1 MDLVQLLGILL
12 AALGA
17 LALAA
22 AVMSVRRLVRRQH
35 ADRCPCCAHP
45 TTSESSPVCVECG
58 AGLDATSRRRSRLR
72 WLVWST
78 AFGGVAF
85 LLGAGATIAFEG
97 YEAVPAFVLV
107 DLADPLAEP
116 GTMGRQA
123 SDELTRR
130 ISRGQLS
137 DGALT
142 DLLARGLERAFAAPD
157 VFITRKAW
165 PKDAPL
171 SLTLRRDTLNGVR
184 GPNNVGLHLVGPGGS
199 FKEVTVW
206 GNPNNV
212 RGASKAGSWIDPTI
226 EVPAACDTPNGV
238 AFDVQAIAKS
248 GDILWSKRVEVPSD
262 RSGDLASALVDVDD
276 QAVWDELRDHLEIQ
290 VAPIEREG
298 HPKGALILWFRG
310 PLASLANDLA
320 VGLRV
325 TVESQEVPHLKATG
339 SCYVRARGRATS
351 PSTMGPLC
359 LEHPDQPKHWGRCTI
374 RIEADPALALRDLAK
389 TRRLVG
395 SIELERELA
404 DPPVAGLPAE

>member
-1 MDLVQLLGILL
+1 VDLVQLLGFVLGG
-12 AALGA
+12 LGA

-22 AVMSVRRLVRRQH
+22 AVMSLRRLLRRQR

-45 TTSESSPVCVECG
+45 TASESSPVCVECG
-58 AGLDATSRRRSRLR
+58 AGLDPSARRRSRLR
-72 WLVWST
+72 WLVWT
-78 AFGGVAF
+78 AAFGGVAA
-85 LLGAGATIAFEG
+85 LLGMGSAIAFEG

-107 DLADPLAEP
+107 RLADPAAEP
-116 GTMGRQA
+116 TTMGRQA

-137 DGALT
+137 DAALT
-142 DLLARGLERAFAAPD
+142 DLLALGLDRAFASPE
-157 VFITRKAW
+157 VFITRKSW
-165 PKDAPL
+165 PKDTPL
-171 SLTLRRDTLNGVR
+171 ALTLRRDTLNGVR
-184 GPNNVGLHLVGPGGS
+184 GPNNVALHFVGPNGS

-226 EVPAACDTPNGV
+226 EVPSACDTPNGV
-238 AFDVQAIAKS
+238 AFDIQAIASS
-248 GDILWSKRVEVPSD
+248 GTLLWSKRVEIPSD

-276 QAVWDELRDHLEIQ
+276 PAVWEELRDHLEIQ

-298 HPKGALILWFRG
+298 HPKGALIVWFRG

-325 TVESQEVPHLKATG
+325 TVESQEVPHLKTSG

-389 TRRLVG
+389 TRRLTG
-395 SIELERELA
+395 RIEVERELA